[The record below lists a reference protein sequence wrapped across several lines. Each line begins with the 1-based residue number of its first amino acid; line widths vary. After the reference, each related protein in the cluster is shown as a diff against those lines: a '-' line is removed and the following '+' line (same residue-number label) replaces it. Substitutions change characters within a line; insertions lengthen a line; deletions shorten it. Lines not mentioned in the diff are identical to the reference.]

1 MTTLAF
7 NIGPIQFD
15 QPIWLALAPICW
27 VLVVWI
33 GRQTLSGMGTFSRR
47 MALLVRLV
55 VVLLVVGAIA
65 KPYWR
70 KEAKGVNVTVVVD
83 VSDSV
88 HRPLKGPDGK
98 MMDVQTYIDA
108 YLKEAAEFAKQGDTI
123 SRLTVAKKPY
133 VQSLPVPPKDKPEA
147 QTLGETDGS
156 NLAAGVHMAL
166 AVPGKDTDQQAAAK
180 RIFYI
185 SDFNETTG
193 SIQEAAGEA
202 KTAKVP
208 VDVLPLRYKFDQEVI
223 VERVV
228 APSTARMGQN
238 IVLRVLISSIKPAKG
253 RLSLLINGE
262 QVQLGET
269 KTEMDMP
276 VSLDPGANVIP
287 IPLAL
292 PIAGPQEFKAVF
304 TPARE
309 EDDAIP
315 QNNSNMAITFV
326 QSEGRVL
333 LIAQS
338 SEEVGPMM
346 RALQESKLDVQLRRP
361 EEAPKSLVEWGAFD
375 AVVLANMPSSDFS
388 QKQQEDM
395 RAYVH
400 DLGGGLVMVGGPESF
415 GAGGWIGSPTAD
427 ALPIKLDPP
436 QQRKMPRGALV
447 LLMHSCE
454 MPRGN
459 YWGQQVGLAAI
470 NNLSR
475 LDLAGILEF
484 SFGKGDWWVHP
495 LSEVG
500 NKAAITRAVN
510 SLTFGDMPSFDNLLK
525 MAYTDLNKAA
535 AGAKHIII
543 ISDGDPQLMNKG
555 LLDDCKQARISI
567 STVLVYPHGRAAGG
581 QDWQL
586 MREIARKTSGRFYSI
601 IDEGEF
607 AKLPSIFIKE
617 AQVVK
622 RSLIWEGESFA
633 PTISNAVS
641 EPMRGLT
648 NGGVPTI
655 SGYIVA
661 AEREGLSIVTLRG
674 KENDPILAHWQYG
687 LGKSVA
693 FTSDASV
700 KWTTQWPGW
709 GKYKAFWEQHVRWAM
724 RPGGN
729 ADMRVTTEDQ
739 GDRTKII
746 VEALDAK
753 GERQNFVRFAG
764 RAVGPNGSTQGIDLR
779 QVGPGRYEGSIESS
793 SAGAYVMSLGYI
805 TPAAEGV
812 SEASRKGTI
821 VAAVTRPYADEFKT
835 LKDNAPL
842 GKLVAELTGGRVVD
856 DDPTK
861 ANLWFREGL
870 TMPVDARPIW
880 MIVAMIALGAFL
892 FDVAVRRIRIDPL
905 MIAGAVRR
913 GMGQGADK
921 ANQQIGSLKEARQR
935 AQQSIGDRKPGMT
948 GEGKVTH
955 AKPVDGAPSTAAV
968 KFEVSEEEL
977 KKSRTNEAVAD
988 LSAPPPGPGGRPT
1001 TTGLSQQTG
1010 EAPTQEEGLSRLKK
1024 ARERAQEKFEDDEEK
1039 KS

>member
-1 MTTLAF
+1 MMTLAF

-15 QPIWLALAPICW
+15 QPVWLALAPICW

-33 GRQTLSGMGTFSRR
+33 GRQTLSGMGTLSRR
-47 MALLVRLV
+47 MALAVRLL

-65 KPYWR
+65 RPYWR

-88 HRPLKGPDGK
+88 HRPLRGPDGK
-98 MMDVQTYIDA
+98 MVDVQTYIDA
-108 YLKEAAEFAKQGDTI
+108 YLKAAAEFAKPGDTI
-123 SRLTVAKKPY
+123 TRLTVARKAY
-133 VQSLPVPPKDKPEA
+133 VQSLPVPPKDRPEA
-147 QTLGETDGS
+147 QTIGETDGS
-156 NLAAGVHMAL
+156 NLAAGIHMAL

-202 KTAKVP
+202 TTAHVP
-208 VDVLPLRYKFDQEVI
+208 VDVLPLRYKFEQEVI

-238 IVLRVLISSIKPAKG
+238 IVLRVLISSIKPARG

-262 QVQLGET
+262 QVQLGEG
-269 KTEMDMP
+269 KGEMDMP
-276 VSLDPGANVIP
+276 VVLDPGANVIP

-292 PIAGPQEFKAVF
+292 PQAGAQEFKAVF
-304 TPARE
+304 TPETEA
-309 EDDAIP
+309 DDSIA
-315 QNNSNMAITFV
+315 QNNTNMAITFV

-338 SEEVGPMM
+338 TEEVTPLKNAIEG
-346 RALQESKLDVQLRRP
+346 AKLEVQIRTP
-361 EEAPKSLVEWGAFD
+361 GEAPKSLVEWGAFD
-375 AVVLANMPSSDFS
+375 AVVLANTPASEFS

-400 DLGGGLVMVGGPESF
+400 DLGGGLVMVGGPEAF

-447 LLMHSCE
+447 MIMHSCE
-454 MPRGN
+454 LPKGN
-459 YWGQQVGLAAI
+459 YWGQQVCLAAV

-495 LSEVG
+495 LSELG
-500 NKAAITRAVN
+500 NKSAITRAIN
-510 SLTFGDMPSFDNLLK
+510 SLTFGDMPSFDNLLS
-525 MAYTDLNKAA
+525 MAYKDLSKAS
-535 AGAKHIII
+535 AGAKHCII
-543 ISDGDPQLMNKG
+543 ISDGDPQIVNKG
-555 LLDDCKQARISI
+555 LLDDYKAARISI

-581 QDWQL
+581 QDWQT
-586 MREIARKTSGRFYSI
+586 MRDIARKTNGRFYSI

-622 RSLIWEGESFA
+622 RSLIWEGEAFV

-648 NGGVPTI
+648 GGGVPAI

-661 AEREGLSIVTLRG
+661 AEREGLSVVTLRG

-700 KWTTQWPGW
+700 KWSTAWPGW

-729 ADMRVTTEDQ
+729 ADMRVTTEDM
-739 GDRTKII
+739 GDRTKIV
-746 VEALDAK
+746 VEALDSK

-764 RAVGPNGSTQGIDLR
+764 RAVGPNGSTQNVELR
-779 QVGPGRYEGSIESS
+779 QVGPGRYEGSIESAAS
-793 SAGAYVMSLGYI
+793 GSYVMSSGYL
-805 TPAAEGV
+805 TPGGANVPESA
-812 SEASRKGTI
+812 RKGTV

-856 DDPTK
+856 DDPAK
-861 ANLWFREGL
+861 SDLWFREGL

-880 MIVAMIALGAFL
+880 MIVSIIALGVFL
-892 FDVAVRRIRIDPL
+892 LDVAVRRIRIDPQL
-905 MIAGAVRR
+905 IAAAVRK
-913 GMGQGADK
+913 GLGQGA
-921 ANQQIGSLKEARQR
+921 QQAGQQLGSLKEARQR
-935 AQQSIGDRKPGMT
+935 AQQAIGDRRPG
-948 GEGKVTH
+948 GSEQKATH
-955 AKPVDGAPSTAAV
+955 AKPGEGAAATAAV
-968 KFEVSEEEL
+968 KFEVSDEEL

-988 LSAPPPGPGGRPT
+988 VSVPEKGGKEAG
-1001 TTGLSQQTG
+1001 TGLSPQTG
-1010 EAPTQEEGLSRLKK
+1010 EPLTQDQGLSRLKK
-1024 ARERAQEKFEDDEEK
+1024 ARERAQEQFEDDGDK
-1039 KS
+1039 DK